1 MTVSGVI
8 GYCADPSQVQTFKL
22 WMFGEANRT
31 FFAKQSGLYRSEFVI
46 GDIHADL
53 GCYGANH
60 ELYQVCLKVQNHPDI
75 WRPLVE
81 DPHQEYKRL
90 FDDIEWVAL
99 CGFFQ
104 SFRQFWETGDLKILG
119 RIVLIPD
126 VGAVISRLV
135 QPSSSNASMESSNAN
150 RERLTFLL
158 QWDPDHLQV
167 TATNPQAEVPKK
179 PRTEHDYMVTLLSL
193 YTNGISND
201 RIQEAARVLADD
213 NLTVNEKLT
222 RIHELIPIPSN
233 ASAVVTNRARKRSTE
248 RGEGRAKLIA
258 ALTKHHQYADGG
270 CLNQDPIG
278 NNELAKAA
286 GVSPS
291 TASAFFHDEFRGH
304 KNYQALCR
312 DVGKLAAALKLLND
326 EFAPYHLLG
335 AASSDLAAPEQDD
348 ADSD

>member
-8 GYCADPSQVQTFKL
+8 GYCADPSQFQTFKL

-31 FFAKQSGLYRSEFVI
+31 FFVKQSGLYRSELVI

-53 GCYGANH
+53 GCYGVKH

-90 FDDIEWVAL
+90 FDDIEWVTL
-99 CGFFQ
+99 CGSFQ

-150 RERLTFLL
+150 REKLTFLL

-179 PRTEHDYMVTLLSL
+179 PRTEHDYMVALLRL
-193 YTNGISND
+193 YTNGISDD
-201 RIQEAARVLADD
+201 RIQDAARVLADD

-222 RIHELIPIPSN
+222 RIHELMPIPFN
-233 ASAVVTNRARKRSTE
+233 ASAEQLGKTLRVS
-248 RGEGRAKLIA
+248 
-258 ALTKHHQYADGG
+258 
-270 CLNQDPIG
+270 
-278 NNELAKAA
+278 KAA
-286 GVSPS
+286 IIKTEWWQQNRKGEKENEIARREEIHYRRSRS
-291 TASAFFHDEFRGH
+291 YE
-304 KNYQALCR
+304 ALR
-312 DVGKLAAALKLLND
+312 
-326 EFAPYHLLG
+326 
-335 AASSDLAAPEQDD
+335 QDD
-348 ADSD
+348 QS

>member
-31 FFAKQSGLYRSEFVI
+31 FFANQSGLYRSEFVI

-53 GCYGANH
+53 GCYGAQH
-60 ELYQVCLKVQNHPDI
+60 ELYQVCLKVQNRPDI

-90 FDDIEWVAL
+90 FDDIEWRAL
-99 CGFFQ
+99 CGSSQ

-135 QPSSSNASMESSNAN
+135 QPSSSNAN
-150 RERLTFLL
+150 REKPTFLL
-158 QWDPDHLQV
+158 KWDPDHLQV

-179 PRTEHDYMVTLLSL
+179 PRTEHDCMVALLSL
-193 YTNGISND
+193 YTNGISDD

-222 RIHELIPIPSN
+222 RIHELMPIPSN
-233 ASAVVTNRARKRSTE
+233 ASAEQLGKTLRVSKTAIIKTEWWQQNRKGEKENEIARREEIHYRRSRSYE
-248 RGEGRAKLIA
+248 
-258 ALTKHHQYADGG
+258 AL
-270 CLNQDPIG
+270 
-278 NNELAKAA
+278 
-286 GVSPS
+286 
-291 TASAFFHDEFRGH
+291 R
-304 KNYQALCR
+304 
-312 DVGKLAAALKLLND
+312 
-326 EFAPYHLLG
+326 
-335 AASSDLAAPEQDD
+335 QDD
-348 ADSD
+348 